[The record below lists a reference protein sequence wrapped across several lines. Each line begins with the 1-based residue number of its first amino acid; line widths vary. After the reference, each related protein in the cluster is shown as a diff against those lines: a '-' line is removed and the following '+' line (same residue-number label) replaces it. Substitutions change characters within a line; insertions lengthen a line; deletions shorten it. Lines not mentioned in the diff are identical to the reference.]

1 MLTDLRALDLTNE
14 IGLFCG
20 KLLAQFGVDVI
31 KIERPGGDPVRN
43 FGPFYH
49 DIPDPEK
56 SLYWFAYN
64 DSKKGITLNIESPEG
79 QDIFKKLVKSADFVL
94 ESFPVGYMDK
104 LGLGYKEL
112 SAINPRLIMTSI
124 TPFGQTGP
132 YKDYKATDIIAMA
145 MGGIMLQT
153 GEPEGLPCRL
163 NPDHA
168 YCLASSNAALA
179 TMLAYHYR
187 EWSGEGQHVD
197 VSLVECVI
205 RENYREVPMS
215 WEIGHYN
222 VSRNGGYMYRGKVF
236 TRNIIPCKDGH
247 VAWSIFGGKVGAND
261 NRQLS
266 NWIAD
271 EGITDELKDIDWDQ
285 FSLDTTTQE
294 DIDRIEGHI
303 LTLTSRYTKR
313 ELEDEALRRGIRL
326 SAVNNMRDL
335 YESEQLKF
343 RKSLKKVKYPEIPD
357 VITCLGQLLI
367 SSETETGV
375 RSKAPLIGEH
385 NKQIY
390 EGELGLDS
398 KTMDSLKDRGI
409 I

>member
-1 MLTDLRALDLTNE
+1 MLTGLRALDLTNE
-14 IGLFCG
+14 LGFFCG
-20 KLLAQFGVDVI
+20 KILAQFGIEVI
-31 KIERPGGDPVRN
+31 KIEKPGGDPARN

-49 DIPDPEK
+49 DIKDPEK

-64 DSKKGITLNIESPEG
+64 DSKKGTTLNIESPEG
-79 QDIFKKLVKSADFVL
+79 QDIFKKLVKNADFVL
-94 ESFPVGYMDK
+94 ESFPVGYMGK
-104 LGLGYKEL
+104 LGLGYEEL
-112 SAINPRLIMTSI
+112 SAINPRIIMTSI

-179 TMLAYHYR
+179 TMTAYHYR

-197 VSLVECVI
+197 VSLAESII
-205 RENYREVPMS
+205 RENYHEVPMF
-215 WEIGHYN
+215 WESVHNN
-222 VSRNGGYMYRGKVF
+222 VSRTGGYMYRGRF
-236 TRNIIPCKDGH
+236 YTRTIIPCKDGH
-247 VAWSIFGGKVGAND
+247 VVWTIFGGKVGAND
-261 NRQLS
+261 NRQLA

-271 EGITDELKDIDWDQ
+271 EGITDELKDIDWEKFNFDEI
-285 FSLDTTTQE
+285 TQK

-313 ELEDEALRRGIRL
+313 ELEDGALRRGIRL
-326 SAVNNMRDL
+326 SAVSNMKDL
-335 YESEQLKF
+335 YESEQLKL
-343 RKSLKKVKYPEIPD
+343 RQSLKAVEHPEIPD
-357 VITCLGQLLI
+357 VITYLGQLFQ
-367 SSETETGV
+367 SDGV
-375 RSKAPLIGEH
+375 RAEIKHRAPLIGEH

-390 EGELGLDS
+390 EGELGFDS
-398 KTMDSLKDRGI
+398 KKMDNLKGEGI
-409 I
+409 V